1 MAGEA
6 LHEDRELL
14 GPEIL
19 DRHRAISTIMEEL
32 EAIDWYNQRIKAS
45 SNAELQAVL
54 AHNRNEEKEHASM
67 LLEWLRRHDSE
78 LDTHLRTY
86 LFSQGPIRE
95 VAAAPQGSATSDGSL
110 GYGHSIQRIVGTST
124 KDQPI
129 DITVR
134 VTDVYRK
141 INGKWLIVH
150 EHVSVPVDLD
160 TGKPDL
166 SSRP

>member
-67 LLEWLRRHDSE
+67 LLEWLRRHDGE

-95 VAAAPQGSATSDGSL
+95 VAAAPSGSAPSDGSL
-110 GYGHSIQRIVGTST
+110 GIGSLKG
-124 KDQPI
+124 
-129 DITVR
+129 
-134 VTDVYRK
+134 
-141 INGKWLIVH
+141 
-150 EHVSVPVDLD
+150 
-160 TGKPDL
+160 
-166 SSRP
+166 